1 MQIKEDLTKTK
12 FILDAINEV
21 ATEKSSSI
29 IKDTANGETGIFQ
42 NIADKVSL
50 FDASKKFVND
60 PKNQKA
66 RETLLNKKASPE
78 DMKQAA
84 NQLNAYLAKEMG
96 LKPSEIKIMLDKQYK
111 GATSS
116 ETKKA
121 YIAGNL
127 IDNMGGFVNTVH
139 NENSDLADL
148 QRDAGVEKTDNYV
161 GNRVEYSKNF
171 GNLGQKLLESQYA
184 ANGSSINNTSYNK
197 IGTNLSK
204 PNELNQTVVQNTR
217 DFNKLDKAK
226 IAHRQLNNTEIT
238 FLNNKD
244 TIKAFAKQKYKT
256 NNPTNEQL
264 QGAQHSLSQQAMIQT
279 DKAWSL
285 VLGNEEDK
293 EAKAFLQTNKGDL
306 FKVKNQ
312 QEFNNGTTNGDT
324 LVADLAGSDFTKIKN
339 FTKENTQKT
348 TKESLEKKYVSDL
361 GDRVV
366 DTAAQVYEGVK
377 NLPEATKKALID
389 AKDYIS
395 NASLEDVKDAAK
407 SLLNS
412 MWGFGE
418 DVVDA
423 TESLAKN
430 TTDDKTSQRMNE
442 LYGDDSASR
451 VQGYLASEKVAEG
464 VMALTG
470 VTAIAKAGLKKVLLP
485 NGDKKL
491 DNIARDNKG
500 NQLLLTLDKDRNT
513 PEDPNKK
520 IISYPA
526 TGKEKVYIAL
536 SDKQVLDDGKLDY
549 VGNFST
555 KDKILSEQQVREY
568 LAVTPKFKKDI
579 SYVVEGKFIKGTQL
593 QESTVASQNYK
604 GKVYPGGGNQIE
616 VLKQKNESIVNDVFI
631 PTSKPKSIKQIE
643 QEIKAEQKII
653 SDNINK
659 RVDSI
664 KDINTS
670 NKIHKTIQDPSIK
683 IIDKNLIEVKRKY
696 DLAEVRLKPYNDKK
710 DKIKQDEEVNKL
722 ANASNNYIEKKNTI
736 LDNIKEELEVL
747 FGAGD

>member
-161 GNRVEYSKNF
+161 GNRDEYSKNF
-171 GNLGQKLLESQYA
+171 GDLGQKLLENQYA
-184 ANGSSINNTSYNK
+184 ENGSSINNTSYNK

-377 NLPEATKKALID
+377 NLP
-389 AKDYIS
+389 
-395 NASLEDVKDAAK
+395 
-407 SLLNS
+407 
-412 MWGFGE
+412 
-418 DVVDA
+418 
-423 TESLAKN
+423 
-430 TTDDKTSQRMNE
+430 
-442 LYGDDSASR
+442 
-451 VQGYLASEKVAEG
+451 
-464 VMALTG
+464 
-470 VTAIAKAGLKKVLLP
+470 
-485 NGDKKL
+485 
-491 DNIARDNKG
+491 
-500 NQLLLTLDKDRNT
+500 
-513 PEDPNKK
+513 
-520 IISYPA
+520 
-526 TGKEKVYIAL
+526 
-536 SDKQVLDDGKLDY
+536 
-549 VGNFST
+549 
-555 KDKILSEQQVREY
+555 
-568 LAVTPKFKKDI
+568 
-579 SYVVEGKFIKGTQL
+579 
-593 QESTVASQNYK
+593 
-604 GKVYPGGGNQIE
+604 
-616 VLKQKNESIVNDVFI
+616 
-631 PTSKPKSIKQIE
+631 
-643 QEIKAEQKII
+643 
-653 SDNINK
+653 
-659 RVDSI
+659 
-664 KDINTS
+664 
-670 NKIHKTIQDPSIK
+670 
-683 IIDKNLIEVKRKY
+683 
-696 DLAEVRLKPYNDKK
+696 
-710 DKIKQDEEVNKL
+710 
-722 ANASNNYIEKKNTI
+722 
-736 LDNIKEELEVL
+736 
-747 FGAGD
+747 